1 MKRRE
6 TAKKNTAKTQSASE
20 LSGETQLD
28 LFSFFLANNDDGR
41 DQLSNTFDFWDSV
54 PRYSVSRQQMDKIV
68 KAKGH
73 LPLFETT
80 FQYHKTPVTVQ
91 IQPVQ
96 VKSEKIDKK
105 TGAKIETI
113 NHYYPSANEE
123 LIEDALRKMATEQST
138 GQDKEHNNGF
148 FDADNKCF
156 GVTFTLH
163 QLRKE
168 LRKRGHTRSYQQI
181 TLSLDILANSRIRIE
196 GDISLELSGKKFIGF
211 FTELTTVSRKQM
223 EADPNMKCR
232 VVFNPWINSAIRE
245 LHYRQF
251 NYGLM
256 MSHKAQ
262 LTRWLHKQLALKY
275 TFASLAH
282 PFKIYYSTI
291 KRDSGLLTGYGR
303 ERKAVE
309 AVDDA
314 FQELQD
320 SGLLQS
326 FKKEVVSGPRGRI
339 EDVIYVLT
347 PTMAFTSAMKAA
359 NKRLSINTE
368 KANPAPVP
376 AKTK

>member
-1 MKRRE
+1 MKLRGS
-6 TAKKNTAKTQSASE
+6 TKKNTAQTPSTPE

-96 VKSEKIDKK
+96 VKSAKIDKK
-105 TGAKIETI
+105 TGEKTETI

-123 LIEDALRKMATEQST
+123 LVEDALRKIATEQNT
-138 GQDKEHNNGF
+138 GQSAGF
-148 FDADNKCF
+148 FDADNKSF

-168 LRKRGHTRSYQQI
+168 LKKRGHTRSYQQI
-181 TLSLDILANSRIRIE
+181 TLSLEIMANSRIRIE

-211 FTELTTVSRKQM
+211 FTELSTVSRK
-223 EADPNMKCR
+223 ELDADPDMKCR
-232 VVFNPWINSAIRE
+232 VVFNPWINRAIRE

-282 PFKIYYSTI
+282 PFKMHYSTI
-291 KRDSGLLTGYGR
+291 KRDSGLLSGYGR
-303 ERKAVE
+303 ERKAIE

-320 SGLLQS
+320 SSLLQS
-326 FKKEVVSGPRGRI
+326 FKKEIVSGPRGRI

-368 KANPAPVP
+368 KANTPPAP